1 MRDAGAPSAARPAA
15 HAQHA
20 QPRMRS
26 GQLTRGPGAP
36 RRVLASAA
44 PAGRARAFDLAYNL
58 AAHGELLFRPPP
70 SQAAPDAG
78 GAPAAE
84 PPGCVAAEIEAAAE
98 AETERFRAWLRLLL
112 GELLLHLTRVRRP
125 AGARPARLQAC
136 GRGSNAGVL
145 SVPASAAGCR
155 RGQRP
160 RRSVIRTRVC
170 ALGAPPVS
178 SPTNLS
184 PCFQCTLLLAT

>member
-1 MRDAGAPSAARPAA
+1 VGTCATRVCLL
-15 HAQHA
+15 QHA
-20 QPRMRS
+20 QLPREPR
-26 GQLTRGPGAP
+26 AP

-70 SQAAPDAG
+70 SQAAPAAG
-78 GAPAAE
+78 GALAAE
-84 PPGCVAAEIEAAAE
+84 PPGRAAAAGAEAEAEVAAEAAAE

>member
-112 GELLLHLTRVRRP
+112 GELLLHLTRVRPAAWGAAAGRAAAAHG
-125 AGARPARLQAC
+125 AGAARRC
-136 GRGSNAGVL
+136 TPGAGV
-145 SVPASAAGCR
+145 SVRLGKLRRRACMPMSAH
-155 RGQRP
+155 GQRP
-160 RRSVIRTRVC
+160 GHSVIRTRV
-170 ALGAPPVS
+170 
-178 SPTNLS
+178 
-184 PCFQCTLLLAT
+184 